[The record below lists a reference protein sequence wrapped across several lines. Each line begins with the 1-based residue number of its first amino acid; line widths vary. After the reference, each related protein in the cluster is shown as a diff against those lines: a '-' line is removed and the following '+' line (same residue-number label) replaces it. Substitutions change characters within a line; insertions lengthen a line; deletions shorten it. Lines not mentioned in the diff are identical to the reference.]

1 MSPEPSLGKE
11 VIAMTN
17 SQQAWENREYV
28 RRLLKERQPEFAAAL
43 ELAERELRLQDRLE
57 LLRSASAVPM
67 DETLQ
72 LGSWSRMTV
81 HPTSPA
87 GRPGGST

>member
-1 MSPEPSLGKE
+1 MSPEQSLGKE
-11 VIAMTN
+11 VIAMAN

-43 ELAERELRLQDRLE
+43 ELAEQELRLQDRLE

-72 LGSWSRMTV
+72 LGSWSE
-81 HPTSPA
+81 
-87 GRPGGST
+87 

>member
-1 MSPEPSLGKE
+1 MSPEQSLGKE
-11 VIAMTN
+11 VIAMAN
-17 SQQAWENREYV
+17 PQQAWENREYV

-43 ELAERELRLQDRLE
+43 ELAEQELRLQDRLE

-72 LGSWSRMTV
+72 LGSWSE
-81 HPTSPA
+81 
-87 GRPGGST
+87 